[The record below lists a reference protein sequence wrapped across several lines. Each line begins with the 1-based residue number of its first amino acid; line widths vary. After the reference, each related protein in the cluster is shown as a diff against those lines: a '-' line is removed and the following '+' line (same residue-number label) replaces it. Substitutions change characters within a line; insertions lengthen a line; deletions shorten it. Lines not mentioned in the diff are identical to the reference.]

1 MKIFK
6 KIYNILPITLLTFLL
21 LLLLPSTINAAQFHF
36 KSYTLPTEETV
47 TEDVYAIGDTVKID
61 GVVDGDLI
69 VLADVIQVNGTVTGD
84 TYLIG
89 SKIDVDA
96 IIYGNIFTFGNNS
109 NIEGLITG
117 NVYTFSSFL
126 NYSADSEKDVF
137 AFYLESNM
145 KGSVGDDLRAVGI
158 RSKVDSIV
166 RGDLILL
173 GDQYTTTEE
182 KVSGN
187 IFYNSTLENIAREQG
202 VDVDRTFKIE
212 RPSLKTDWSFKLT
225 MAVINFISIFL
236 VGYIII
242 MLSPVKSVEIRKNIT
257 DSTDDFLK
265 SLAVGLVLAI
275 FIPVPLFILYIS
287 VIGAPSALF
296 LSGLIGFVIL
306 FGKVWVETAFGK
318 EILELFGVKEYRPFK
333 SFLVGRLLTTVVNF
347 IPVVRG
353 FYNTILVLVAF
364 GAILRMK
371 RKYYRIAS
379 KEIESYKKKSKKK

>member
-6 KIYNILPITLLTFLL
+6 NIYNILPITLLTFLL
-21 LLLLPSTINAAQFHF
+21 LLLLPSTINAAQFQF

-89 SKIDVDA
+89 SKIDIDA

-126 NYSADSEKDVF
+126 NYSADSEKDLF
-137 AFYLESNM
+137 AFYLESNI
-145 KGSVGDDLRAVGI
+145 KGSVGDDLRALGI
-158 RSKVDSIV
+158 RSKIDSIV
-166 RGDLILL
+166 RGDLLLL

-182 KVSGN
+182 KISGN
-187 IFYNSTLENIAREQG
+187 IFYNSTLQNIAREQG
-202 VDVDRTFKIE
+202 IDVDKTFEIE
-212 RPSLKTDWSFKLT
+212 KPSLKTDWSFKLT

-242 MLSPVKSVEIRKNIT
+242 TLTPVKSVEIRKNIT

-296 LSGLIGFVIL
+296 LSGLIGFVVL
-306 FGKVWVETAFGK
+306 FGKVWVEIAFGK

-333 SFLVGRLLTTVVNF
+333 SFLVGRLLTTIVNF

-379 KEIESYKKKSKKK
+379 EEIQSFKKKSKKK